1 MDMAEAADLKR
12 SKQIPQKYGGSAI
25 ESSIAAIADAA
36 ALSKH
41 KKQYQFPLVGTK
53 KQERVPFSGGG
64 IAATAEAAMLKLH
77 FKNFKRMRAVQH

>member
-41 KKQYQFPLVGTK
+41 KKQY
-53 KQERVPFSGGG
+53 
-64 IAATAEAAMLKLH
+64 
-77 FKNFKRMRAVQH
+77 